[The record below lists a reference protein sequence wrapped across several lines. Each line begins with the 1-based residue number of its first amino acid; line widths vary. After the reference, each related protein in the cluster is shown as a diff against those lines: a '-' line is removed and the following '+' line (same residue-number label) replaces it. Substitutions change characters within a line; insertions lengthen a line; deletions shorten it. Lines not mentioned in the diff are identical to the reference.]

1 MTKILYAKDYVEKK
15 TRDLVEKVEKLKDKP
30 IISII
35 RVGENYG
42 SLAYLK
48 GIKKSAE
55 KLGVSVDVN
64 EFKEDVSQEEILD
77 CLKDL
82 NQDKKVGGI
91 LVFRPLPES
100 IDEDV
105 ISLAIDPE
113 KDIDCMNPL
122 NRAKVYSGHL
132 DGFIPLAS
140 KAAHEL
146 LGFYGYELKGK
157 DVVVINHSNVV
168 GKPLAMILLSELAT
182 VTVCHV
188 GTRDLR
194 KHTKSADII
203 FTAMGRAE
211 VLDET
216 YFKED
221 AVVIDIGTS
230 KNKEGKYRGDLDEE
244 AVMGKIGAF
253 SPVPGGI
260 GSITNLLLL
269 ENVINYY
276 LWVKFYKWKIYPS
289 SVEGFLLEICYNWLN
304 WCKGEIYDNK

>member
-1 MTKILYAKDYVEKK
+1 MTKILYAKGYVEKK
-15 TRDLVEKVEKLKDKP
+15 SQELVEKIENLKEKP

-35 RVGENYG
+35 RVGDDYG

-55 KLGVSVDVN
+55 KLGLKVDVN
-64 EFKEDVSQEEILD
+64 EFPREVSEEKLLERIKKLNLD
-77 CLKDL
+77 K
-82 NQDKKVGGI
+82 NIGGI
-91 LVFRPLPES
+91 LVFRPLPDS

-105 ISLAIDPE
+105 ISLAIDPK
-113 KDIDCMNPL
+113 KDVDCMSPI
-122 NRAKVYSGHL
+122 NRSKVYSGHL

-146 LGFYGYELKGK
+146 LDFYDYELTGK
-157 DVVVINHSNVV
+157 DVVIINHSNVV

-182 VTVCHV
+182 VTVCHE

-194 KHTKSADII
+194 KHTKEADII

-211 VLDET
+211 TLDET
-216 YFKED
+216 YFNED

-244 AVMGKIGAF
+244 AVKGKISAY

-260 GSITNLLLL
+260 GNITNLLLL

-276 LWVKFYKWKIYPS
+276 L
-289 SVEGFLLEICYNWLN
+289 
-304 WCKGEIYDNK
+304 

>member
-1 MTKILYAKDYVEKK
+1 MTKVLYAKGYVDKK
-15 TRDLVEKVEKLKDKP
+15 SQELRDKIEKLKENP

-35 RVGENYG
+35 RVGDDYG

-55 KLGVSVDVN
+55 KLGVEVDVN
-64 EFKEDVSQEEILD
+64 EFPKDVCENELLER
-77 CLKDL
+77 LKKL
-82 NQDKKVGGI
+82 NQDERIGGI

-105 ISLAIDPE
+105 ISLAIDPK
-113 KDIDCMNPL
+113 KDVDCMSPI
-122 NRAKVYSGHL
+122 NRSKVYSGHL

-146 LGFYGYELKGK
+146 LDFYDYELKGK

-182 VTVCHV
+182 VTVCHE
-188 GTRDLR
+188 GTRDL
-194 KHTKSADII
+194 KKYTKTANII
-203 FTAMGRAE
+203 FTAMGIAE
-211 VLDET
+211 SLDET
-216 YFKED
+216 YFNED

-230 KNKEGKYRGDLDEE
+230 KNKEGKYRGDLDEK
-244 AVMGKIGAF
+244 AVNGKIGAY

-276 LWVKFYKWKIYPS
+276 L
-289 SVEGFLLEICYNWLN
+289 
-304 WCKGEIYDNK
+304 